1 MTRRDNRGSA
11 TPLLDWGEQLRA
23 GKHKRRILGRRV
35 AVAGIGVTL
44 LGLTMAFPPA
54 PRLVWNASA
63 SAPIGLYAVSG
74 RQDIASGDM
83 VLVRVPDRWRRLAA
97 ERRYIPINIPLVK
110 RVAAAPGDRVCARGR
125 EIYVNGH
132 PVAERREADG
142 RDRPMPWW
150 NGCVMLRSGALFL
163 LMDSPDSFD
172 GRYFGPTSRGDVI
185 GEARLLWL
193 G

>member
-1 MTRRDNRGSA
+1 MARLLPSRLPAKPTALIGLGAAALA
-11 TPLLDWGEQLRA
+11 TTIAL
-23 GKHKRRILGRRV
+23 
-35 AVAGIGVTL
+35 
-44 LGLTMAFPPA
+44 PPT
-54 PRLVWNASA
+54 PWLVWNASA

-142 RDRPMPWW
+142 RGRPMPWW

-185 GEARLLWL
+185 GEARLLWR

>member
-1 MTRRDNRGSA
+1 MARLLPSRLPAKPTALICLGAAALA
-11 TPLLDWGEQLRA
+11 TTIAL
-23 GKHKRRILGRRV
+23 
-35 AVAGIGVTL
+35 
-44 LGLTMAFPPA
+44 PPT
-54 PRLVWNASA
+54 PWLVWNASA

-132 PVAERREADG
+132 PVAERR
-142 RDRPMPWW
+142 
-150 NGCVMLRSGALFL
+150 
-163 LMDSPDSFD
+163 
-172 GRYFGPTSRGDVI
+172 
-185 GEARLLWL
+185 
-193 G
+193 